1 MHRKSPC
8 HRGCSVV
15 AVWKAILALVATG
28 IGLKGFR
35 ITPENIRIG
44 GKVPKGYYRRQF
56 QEAWDPPVERCDHC
70 GQPGDLYPA
79 AYGAADALLH
89 PGCRD
94 AWVAAQDDL
103 SIPPYLDR
111 RGAVA

>member
-1 MHRKSPC
+1 
-8 HRGCSVV
+8 
-15 AVWKAILALVATG
+15 LALVATG